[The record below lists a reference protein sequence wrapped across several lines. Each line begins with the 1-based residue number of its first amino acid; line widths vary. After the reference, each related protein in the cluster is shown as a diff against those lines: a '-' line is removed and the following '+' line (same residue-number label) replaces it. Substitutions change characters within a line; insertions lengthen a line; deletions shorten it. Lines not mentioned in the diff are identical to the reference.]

1 MHYLRRAKDLLV
13 EILEELWSPPS
24 VAAVCDLLGITVII
38 QMSYEI
44 QI

>member
-13 EILEELWSPPS
+13 EILKELWSPPS
-24 VAAVCDLLGITVII
+24 VAAVCDMLSTTVII
-38 QMSYEI
+38 KMKSGI